1 MENSGTE
8 ISKVSGK
15 PYECNECLESDP
27 INFYPYLKSK
37 CKNCKKKISREVKSE
52 TLKEKRLNKLNDI
65 DADYK
70 RAKLADTEGVKL
82 RETLEIL
89 LKKDR
94 VIDNKSIFDYISTF
108 HNQITEL
115 SYEMNARFAKAS
127 VYMTTLYDK
136 NIELTEEIKNLKDII
151 NKLENKSL

>member
-1 MENSGTE
+1 MENSGNE

-15 PYECNECLESDP
+15 PYECNECLESNP

-37 CKNCKKKISREVKSE
+37 CKNCKKKNSREVKSE

-65 DADYK
+65 DSDY
-70 RAKLADTEGVKL
+70 KL
-82 RETLEIL
+82 RETLEII